1 MLAVAAQREH
11 RLAVHQAEIRSA
23 LLNLHIRQQVQET
36 VVVGRGH
43 ALKGGDAL
51 RRQAHG
57 LHDVKALL
65 PLCEEL
71 RQELGRMLHIS
82 VHRDDRIAVRMI
94 DAAGQRKLMPVV
106 AREKNRSDAGIPL
119 AKRAQDLT
127 AAVGGTVV
135 DEEQL
140 IVIGQTP
147 HHLLHRRRKMRDVL
161 LLVVDR
167 NDD

>member
-1 MLAVAAQREH
+1 
-11 RLAVHQAEIRSA
+11 
-23 LLNLHIRQQVQET
+23 
-36 VVVGRGH
+36 
-43 ALKGGDAL
+43 
-51 RRQAHG
+51 
-57 LHDVKALL
+57 
-65 PLCEEL
+65 
-71 RQELGRMLHIS
+71 MLHIP

-94 DAAGQRKLMPVV
+94 DAAGQSKLMPIV
-106 AREKNRSDAGIPL
+106 ACEKNRADATISL
-119 AKRAQDLT
+119 TQHAQDLT